1 LSLPR
6 EVPKED
12 LKWTKDNLECIR
24 VADTIRIIII
34 RIIITRIILI
44 TIITTIITRT
54 IRTIHTAINT
64 ADMADIKIILKSPG
78 FGTLFLFKK
87 YRVTYAASFSKSL

>member
-1 LSLPR
+1 M
-6 EVPKED
+6 
-12 LKWTKDNLECIR
+12 
-24 VADTIRIIII
+24 ADTIRIIII